1 VIRSPNPRVLTAW
14 PSDTTGRDCM
24 GNASVLARDHS
35 MEFLVTS
42 VGIGN
47 SANLASAA
55 GLKGW
60 AYPPRPNFANP

>member
-1 VIRSPNPRVLTAW
+1 
-14 PSDTTGRDCM
+14 M

-55 GLKGW
+55 GLKRW
-60 AYPPRPNFANP
+60 T